1 MGKCN
6 KMQKGGEI
14 DMNDPNSPFYQKRK
28 TPSNNVEEPTESFYV
43 KNDRYMKQHIC
54 KYFLDL
60 YEDSL
65 KGYVKLPELGGG
77 ILETMLSNIEKENKD
92 KPKYRSQ
99 TWHKMTTGTKT
110 LIEEKRTEI
119 KNHINNI
126 FKTGEDTE
134 PLRGIDAIKK
144 ISAKYP
150 GIEKTRP
157 LTHNSDKGLIVMAYI
172 GGESDGVK
180 YEGFD
185 HNYQTWFELYEKCKG
200 KGVKGDCKYASS
212 PAVEDASTP
221 EAVEDASTPEAV
233 EDASTPE
240 AVEDASTPAVK
251 GGKRR
256 TRKGKKAKKRGTKKA
271 KKTAKRKSKKSR
283 R

>member
-6 KMQKGGEI
+6 KMQKGGELPNEWFKNTRG
-14 DMNDPNSPFYQKRK
+14 NDSDHVVN
-28 TPSNNVEEPTESFYV
+28 TEPTESQYV
-43 KNDRYMKQHIC
+43 KNDRYMKEHIC
-54 KYFLDL
+54 SFFQKL
-60 YEDSL
+60 YDDSL
-65 KGYVKLPELGGG
+65 KGYVKLPALGGG

-92 KPKYRSQ
+92 EGKYRSQ
-99 TWHKMTTGTKT
+99 TWHKITTGTKT

-119 KNHINNI
+119 KNHIYNI

-144 ISAKYP
+144 ISTKYP

-157 LTHNSDKGLIVMAYI
+157 LTYNHNKGLTVLAYI

-212 PAVEDASTP
+212 PEVEDASSP
-221 EAVEDASTPEAV
+221 EVKDASSPAAVE
-233 EDASTPE
+233 
-240 AVEDASTPAVK
+240 

-256 TRKGKKAKKRGTKKA
+256 TRKGKKSKKRGTKKA
-271 KKTAKRKSKKSR
+271 KKTAKRKSKKKAKKTAKKTAKKSR

>member
-1 MGKCN
+1 MKFEDGVN
-6 KMQKGGEI
+6 K
-14 DMNDPNSPFYQKRK
+14 
-28 TPSNNVEEPTESFYV
+28 TEPTESQYV
-43 KNDRYMKQHIC
+43 KNDRSMKERIYI
-54 KYFLDL
+54 YFLNL
-60 YEDSL
+60 YNNSL
-65 KGYVKLPELGGG
+65 NGYGLDALGGG

-92 KPKYRSQ
+92 EGKYRSQ
-99 TWHKMTTGTKT
+99 TWHKITTGTKT
-110 LIEEKRTEI
+110 LIKEKTTEI
-119 KNHINNI
+119 KNHIYNI
-126 FKTGEDTE
+126 FKTGEDTD

-144 ISAKYP
+144 LKEMYP

-157 LTHNSDKGLIVMAYI
+157 LANNNKTGITVQAYI

-200 KGVKGDCKYASS
+200 KGVKGDCLYASS
-212 PAVEDASTP
+212 PEVEDP
-221 EAVEDASTPEAV
+221 
-233 EDASTPE
+233 
-240 AVEDASTPAVK
+240 STPAVEDPSTPVEDPSTPVAVE

-271 KKTAKRKSKKSR
+271 KKSAKRKTRKSR

>member
-6 KMQKGGEI
+6 KMQKGGELP
-14 DMNDPNSPFYQKRK
+14 DEWFKNTRG
-28 TPSNNVEEPTESFYV
+28 NVSDHVVNGTEPTVSQYV
-43 KNDRYMKQHIC
+43 KKDRYMKEHIC
-54 KYFLDL
+54 IFFQKL
-60 YEDSL
+60 YDDSL
-65 KGYVKLPELGGG
+65 KGYVDLPALEGG

-92 KPKYRSQ
+92 EGKYRSQ
-99 TWHKMTTGTKT
+99 TWHKITTGTKT

-119 KNHINNI
+119 KNHICNI
-126 FKTGEDTE
+126 FKTGEDTD

-144 ISAKYP
+144 LKEMYP
-150 GIEKTRP
+150 GIEKTHP
-157 LTHNSDKGLIVMAYI
+157 LAHNHKKGITVQAYV

-212 PAVEDASTP
+212 PEVEDPT
-221 EAVEDASTPEAV
+221 AVA
-233 EDASTPE
+233 
-240 AVEDASTPAVK
+240 DASTPAAVE

>member
-6 KMQKGGEI
+6 KMQKGGETPDGFSSI
-14 DMNDPNSPFYQKRK
+14 GYRRGNVVND
-28 TPSNNVEEPTESFYV
+28 TEPTESFYV
-43 KNDRYMKQHIC
+43 KNDRYMKEHIC
-54 KYFLDL
+54 RYFLDL
-60 YEDSL
+60 YDDSL
-65 KGYVKLPELGGG
+65 NGYELPALGGG
-77 ILETMLSNIEKENKD
+77 ILETMLSNIEKENKG
-92 KPKYRSQ
+92 KYRSQ

-110 LIEEKRTEI
+110 LIEEKSTEI
-119 KNHINNI
+119 KNHIYNI

-157 LTHNSDKGLIVMAYI
+157 LAHNHKKGLTVLAYI

-212 PAVEDASTP
+212 PEVEDASSPAAVEDASSP
-221 EAVEDASTPEAV
+221 AAVEN
-233 EDASTPE
+233 
-240 AVEDASTPAVK
+240 ASTPAAVE